1 VTLVSETNYNV
12 AMTTSAPP
20 LDVAELASQLRLS
33 VFRLAR
39 KLRREG
45 EPEITS
51 TLLAALSTI
60 ERHGTMT
67 AGSLAAHEQIQKPT
81 CTRVLADLQA
91 LGLIE
96 RIADPLDGRVA
107 WVSTTPMARKL
118 LHRVRLRRNVYL
130 AKRMKRLPP
139 EDLAVLERAATIL
152 DGLIEQDPA

>member
-1 VTLVSETNYNV
+1 
-12 AMTTSAPP
+12 MTTTAPAI
-20 LDVAELASQLRLS
+20 DVAELASQLRLS

-60 ERHGTMT
+60 ERHGSMT

-81 CTRVLADLQA
+81 CTRVIADLQA
-91 LGLIE
+91 LGLID
-96 RIADPLDGRVA
+96 RTADPLDGRVA
-107 WVSTTPMARKL
+107 WVQVTPAARKL
-118 LHRVRLRRNVYL
+118 LQRVRMRRNVYL
-130 AKRMKRLPP
+130 AKRMKRLAP
-139 EDLAVLERAATIL
+139 EDLAILGRAAQIL